1 VSGANAVAVVVSLA
15 AGIGSSVQAA
25 IVGRLGDR
33 IGSIE
38 ALGFSMLVAGVSGV
52 ALLLVVRQSA
62 DGIASAARQPVWLW
76 LGGALS
82 AFIVLSFTVATPRIG
97 VTAVIALAI
106 AGQLVMAA
114 VIDALGLFGFDRVPL
129 HWPRIIGIV
138 LLAGGAAL
146 SLRK

>member
-38 ALGFSMLVAGVSGV
+38 ALGFSMLVAGVTGV

-62 DGIASAARQPVWLW
+62 DGIASAVRQPVWLW

-106 AGQLVMAA
+106 AGQLLMAA
-114 VIDALGLFGFDRVPL
+114 VIDALGLFGFERAPL
-129 HWPRIIGIV
+129 HWPRILGIV